1 MYPLPQ
7 TLQPTLQSLLTET
20 PDEVLQREAHALTD
34 LLRAH
39 QNRCVIFGAGTLGR
53 RALVLLRELDVK
65 PLGIVDSN
73 SARWG
78 QAIDGVTILSP
89 ADAASQFGTTAVFFV
104 TIWNDF
110 HWFVDT
116 AARLRALGCTT
127 VSTYAPIFWRFGARF
142 MELRLLNEPPH
153 LLYQQLAD
161 VFTAESLFADDES
174 LLLYRA
180 NILWRALGDASAFP
194 VPAPKNTYFP
204 PDLFRLISTESL
216 VDCGAFDGD
225 TLREMLAITGEEFA
239 AFHAIE
245 ADTVSA
251 AKLNACI
258 ASLPP
263 ATATKVHSHPCA
275 VGAERCTLRFS
286 MSGAATSAT
295 GDEGVDVPCVPIDE
309 LLGDQSV
316 TFIKMDI
323 EGAEFD
329 ALLGARAV
337 IERDAPVLA
346 VCVYHTQ
353 ADIWRIPLLLRSMKT
368 DYSYFLRTYDGD
380 GFQTVLYAV
389 PKHRLI
395 PAEQRAA
402 IHVPH
407 KAAA

>member
-1 MYPLPQ
+1 MPQ
-7 TLQPTLQSLLTET
+7 PIQPPLQSLLTET
-20 PDEVLQREAHALTD
+20 PDEVLHRESHALTD
-34 LLRAH
+34 LLSAH
-39 QNRCVIFGAGTLGR
+39 DNRCVIFGAGTLGR
-53 RALVLLRELDVK
+53 RALSLLRELGVQ

-73 SARWG
+73 PARWG
-78 QAIDGVTILSP
+78 QALDDLTILSP
-89 ADAASQFGTTAVFFV
+89 ADAATQFGTTAVFFV

-110 HWFVDT
+110 HWFTTT
-116 AARLRALGCTT
+116 AAKLRALGCTAI
-127 VSTYAPIFWRFGARF
+127 STYAPIFWRFGPRF
-142 MELRLLNEPPH
+142 MDLRLLNEPPH
-153 LLYQQLAD
+153 LLYQQLPD
-161 VFTAESLFADDES
+161 VLSAESLFADDES

-204 PDLFRLISTESL
+204 PDLFHLIPTESL

-225 TLREMLAITGEEFA
+225 TLREMLAITGDHFA

-251 AKLNACI
+251 DKLNACI
-258 ASLPP
+258 AALPP
-263 ATATKVHSHPCA
+263 ATAAKVHSHPCA

-286 MSGAATSAT
+286 MSGAATSTT
-295 GDEGVDVPCVPIDE
+295 GDDGVDVPCIPIDE
-309 LLGDQSV
+309 LLGDLPV

-329 ALLGARAV
+329 ALRGARAV

-395 PAEQRAA
+395 PAEERAA

-407 KAAA
+407 KAVA